1 MRITH
6 LILFILSLST
16 SITRG
21 NIVSFNTKI
30 DSLSNLI
37 NENKH
42 DTIKVKALIDL
53 SEILYLS
60 DLDTVI
66 KLSEEVISICDNNL
80 KNDISSTEYKSFLKS
95 KSGAYNNIG
104 FIYDDK
110 GDVIKALE
118 YYHKS
123 LSIREKLDDKL
134 GVAVSLNNI
143 GIIYIKQG
151 EPEQALEYYL
161 KSLQVKQQ
169 TGDKKSIATSLNNIA
184 AVYKEL
190 SNPQKAIEFYTKS
203 LLIREE
209 IKDEKGIAVT
219 LNNMGTLFK
228 ERGSLDTALNYY
240 TKALKIREKIGD
252 KRGLTN
258 TLSNLGGVAF
268 IKEDYPLAK
277 KYGLEA
283 LEIANNLGYL
293 ERIKDASYL
302 LSEVYEKQEKWKDAY
317 KMKSLFIL
325 IKDSVRNKETEL
337 ELIKQKSKYD
347 LEKVIKE
354 KEILTKENDIQELRY
369 NKNRIVLAFLILAF
383 LFTLVLVIVIYRG
396 NRKKDLINILLK
408 KQKEEA
414 LKQNEEKIV
423 LLKEIHHHVKN
434 SLQVVSS
441 LLRLQSHEVDDEK
454 ISKMFEETQN
464 RVLSIAKLH
473 EQLYSSENLKEID
486 IKQHFLPLINDL
498 VEEYK
503 LGTKIKLDLDIVDV
517 KMGAE
522 TLVPL
527 GLIIN
532 EMISNSLK
540 YAFKG
545 RDKGIIKINIAKLD
559 NGRFEMI
566 IGDNGVGMDN
576 DFNFEESNSLGTQLI
591 QIFTEQLNGSIER
604 INEKG
609 TVFKIEFEKQEK

>member
-1 MRITH
+1 MRISK
-6 LILFILSLST
+6 LILVIFLISST
-16 SITRG
+16 AFGSDFLI
-21 NIVSFNTKI
+21 NSKI
-30 DSLSNLI
+30 DSLSHLI
-37 NENKH
+37 KENEH
-42 DTIKVKALIDL
+42 DTLKVKALIAL
-53 SEILYLS
+53 SEILYIS

-66 KLSEEVISICDNNL
+66 NLSEEVILICNANL
-80 KNDISSTEYKSFLKS
+80 ENDLIASERRSFLMAKS
-95 KSGAYNNIG
+95 AAYNNIG

-123 LSIREKLDDKL
+123 LSIREELDDKK
-134 GVAVSLNNI
+134 GIAVSLNNI

-161 KSLQVKQQ
+161 KSLKVKQQ
-169 TGDKKSIATSLNNIA
+169 LEDYKSMATSLNNIA

-190 SNPQKAIEFYTKS
+190 GNLEKAIEYYTQS

-219 LNNMGTLFK
+219 LNNIGTLYK
-228 ERGSLDTALNYY
+228 DRGSLDTALNYY
-240 TKALKIREKIGD
+240 SKALDIREKIGD
-252 KRGLTN
+252 DRGLTN
-258 TLSNLGGVAF
+258 TLSNIGRVAF
-268 IKEDYPLAK
+268 LKENYLQAE
-277 KYGLEA
+277 KYGIKA
-283 LEIANNLGYL
+283 LDVANNLGYL

-302 LSEVYEKQEKWKDAY
+302 LSEVYEQQENWEKAFE
-317 KMKSLFIL
+317 MKSLYIL
-325 IKDSVRNKETEL
+325 IKDSVKNKKTEL
-337 ELIKQKSKYD
+337 ELIRQKSKYD

-354 KEILTKENDIQELRY
+354 KEILTKENDIKTLLNAK
-369 NKNRIVLAFLILAF
+369 NKTLAIAFILAF
-383 LFTLVLVIVIYRG
+383 ILALAIIFFIYRE
-396 NRKKDLINILLK
+396 NKKKDLINNLLS
-408 KQKEEA
+408 KQKEDA
-414 LKQNEEKIV
+414 LKQNDDKIV
-423 LLKEIHHHVKN
+423 LLKEIHHRVKN

-441 LLRLQSHEVDDEK
+441 LIRLQSSEVDDVK
-454 ISKMFEETQN
+454 VVKMFEETQN

-503 LGTKIKLDLDIVDV
+503 VATTIDLDLNIAEV

-540 YAFKG
+540 YAFKD
-545 RDKGIIKINIAKLD
+545 RDTGVIKIHINYIEKKTY
-559 NGRFEMI
+559 EMI
-566 IGDNGVGMDN
+566 IGDNGIGMSK
-576 DFNFEESNSLGTQLI
+576 DFNFENSNSLGTQLI

-604 INEKG
+604 LKEEG
-609 TVFKIEFEKQEK
+609 TVFRIIFEKQEK

>member
-6 LILFILSLST
+6 LIIFILCLS
-16 SITRG
+16 SSKSWG
-21 NIVSFNTKI
+21 NIISFNTKI
-30 DSLSNLI
+30 DSLSYLI
-37 NENKH
+37 NENKY
-42 DTIKVKALIDL
+42 DTLKVKALIEL
-53 SEILYLS
+53 SEILYIS

-66 KLSEEVISICDNNL
+66 KLSEEVISICNDNL
-80 KNDISSTEYKSFLKS
+80 QDDLSDAERRSFLMS

-123 LSIREKLDDKL
+123 LSIREDLDDKL
-134 GVAVSLNNI
+134 GIAVSLNNI

-161 KSLQVKQQ
+161 KSLKVKQQ
-169 TGDKKSIATSLNNIA
+169 LGDKKSMATSLNNIA
-184 AVYKEL
+184 AVYKE
-190 SNPQKAIEFYTKS
+190 SGNPHKAIEYYTKS

-219 LNNMGTLFK
+219 LNNMGTLYK
-228 ERGSLDTALNYY
+228 DRGSLDTALNYY

-252 KRGLTN
+252 NRGLTN
-258 TLSNLGGVAF
+258 TLSNLGGIAF

-283 LEIANNLGYL
+283 LEIANDLGYI

-325 IKDSVRNKETEL
+325 MKDSVRNKETEL

-423 LLKEIHHHVKN
+423 LLKEIHHRVKN

-545 RDKGIIKINIAKLD
+545 RDKGIIKINIAKVD

>member
-1 MRITH
+1 
-6 LILFILSLST
+6 
-16 SITRG
+16 
-21 NIVSFNTKI
+21 
-30 DSLSNLI
+30 
-37 NENKH
+37 
-42 DTIKVKALIDL
+42 
-53 SEILYLS
+53 
-60 DLDTVI
+60 
-66 KLSEEVISICDNNL
+66 
-80 KNDISSTEYKSFLKS
+80 
-95 KSGAYNNIG
+95 
-104 FIYDDK
+104 
-110 GDVIKALE
+110 
-118 YYHKS
+118 
-123 LSIREKLDDKL
+123 
-134 GVAVSLNNI
+134 
-143 GIIYIKQG
+143 
-151 EPEQALEYYL
+151 
-161 KSLQVKQQ
+161 
-169 TGDKKSIATSLNNIA
+169 
-184 AVYKEL
+184 
-190 SNPQKAIEFYTKS
+190 
-203 LLIREE
+203 
-209 IKDEKGIAVT
+209 
-219 LNNMGTLFK
+219 MGTLFK